1 MRVLLDMAMTPSL
14 SGLAVSGLLA
24 FTTLT
29 RSLQLISPNL
39 VSSLRSLELVLAFLV
54 QAAITGQPPQTLSWL
69 GGGLI
74 LIGNNS
80 NEMFVTKHCDSVF
93 VRCADALP
101 PVVDPLLP
109 EFNTFRSEGDFHLP
123 REKCWTH
130 RVQQSPALIP
140 QPVAFTFYHV
150 PVAAAGVL
158 TPVFHGYFIADI
170 WIFQH
175 PLTQ

>member
-39 VSSLRSLELVLAFLV
+39 VASLRSLELVLAFLV
-54 QAAITGQPPQTLSWL
+54 QAVITGQPPQTLSWL

-80 NEMFVTKHCDSVF
+80 SCKM
-93 VRCADALP
+93 
-101 PVVDPLLP
+101 
-109 EFNTFRSEGDFHLP
+109 
-123 REKCWTH
+123 KCWREFENHVQHRIVCDEALTH
-130 RVQQSPALIP
+130 CICKVC
-140 QPVAFTFYHV
+140 
-150 PVAAAGVL
+150 
-158 TPVFHGYFIADI
+158 
-170 WIFQH
+170 
-175 PLTQ
+175 